1 MTIELKIGKFTP
13 KYIRQINFYLEALND
28 NAAYSIIYS
37 ANTVCDMKSTGIV
50 RRVDVLG
57 RIVIPKELRK
67 MLKINEGDPMEIYVE
82 REEIVLKKYSPLLN
96 SDDLSDGIAQTL
108 ATRTGH
114 TVLICD
120 RDSYI
125 AGNGAGVKEIISRRI
140 SSAIGKLMSG
150 EKTVVVNQIDGQ
162 QPLELTDGENY
173 GFFNEIFMPVK
184 TKNDVLGGIILADKC
199 KDQQITSLDI
209 SLTSLSADFLAS
221 HF

>member
-1 MTIELKIGKFTP
+1 MNYGSFSF
-13 KYIRQINFYLEALND
+13 YI
-28 NAAYSIIYS
+28 AAYSIIYF

-57 RIVIPKELRK
+57 RIVIPKELRR
-67 MLKINEGDPMEIYVE
+67 MLKINEGDPMEIFVE

-96 SDDLSDGIAQTL
+96 SDDLSNGIAQTL

-120 RDSYI
+120 RDSFI
-125 AGNGAGVKEIISRRI
+125 AGNGSGVKDILSRRV
-140 SSAIGKLMSG
+140 SSAIGKLLSG
-150 EKTVVVNQIDGQ
+150 EKTVVINQIDGQ
-162 QPLELTDGENY
+162 APIELTDGENY
-173 GFFNEIFMPVK
+173 GFYNEIFMPVK
-184 TKNDVLGGIILADKC
+184 TKNDVLGGIIVADKC

-209 SLTSLSADFLAS
+209 SLTALSADFLAS

>member
-1 MTIELKIGKFTP
+1 
-13 KYIRQINFYLEALND
+13 
-28 NAAYSIIYS
+28 
-37 ANTVCDMKSTGIV
+37 MKSTGIV

-140 SSAIGKLMSG
+140 SSAIGKLLSG
-150 EKTVVVNQIDGQ
+150 EKQSSSTKSTDNSRSNLPTAKITGF
-162 QPLELTDGENY
+162 LT
-173 GFFNEIFMPVK
+173 K
-184 TKNDVLGGIILADKC
+184 
-199 KDQQITSLDI
+199 SLCP
-209 SLTSLSADFLAS
+209 
-221 HF
+221 